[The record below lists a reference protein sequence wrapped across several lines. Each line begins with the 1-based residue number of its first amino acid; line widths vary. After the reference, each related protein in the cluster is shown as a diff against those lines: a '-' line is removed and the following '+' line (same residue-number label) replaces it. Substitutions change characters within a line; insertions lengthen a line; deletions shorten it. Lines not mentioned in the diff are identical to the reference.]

1 MIACPFGET
10 FYYFCKILIV
20 VVAYVM
26 RENVRY
32 ENDFCARRFLQCY
45 KQGSH
50 AILGVLG
57 GSSKL
62 AHGKWA
68 QVDRNGVFPSFRMV
82 GEADSEDG
90 VGHEDYIV
98 FNAYTAQIVYAFLL
112 SGDDAIRGV
121 EVSLIIIDSF
131 FVRAKG
137 ANGCPVDN
145 KFLSATFDV
154 ISKLNKRRVV
164 FVVCLRPLVFW
175 NSIDVSSDGDDDI
188 IVVDDVRVVKAGESV
203 LGTQFL

>member
-1 MIACPFGET
+1 
-10 FYYFCKILIV
+10 
-20 VVAYVM
+20 
-26 RENVRY
+26 
-32 ENDFCARRFLQCY
+32 
-45 KQGSH
+45 
-50 AILGVLG
+50 
-57 GSSKL
+57 
-62 AHGKWA
+62 
-68 QVDRNGVFPSFRMV
+68 MV